1 MIFNKLFETISCF
14 NPLLM
19 YTKPLKSG
27 EGVEPEYFRR
37 NFSNY
42 FSIFITFS
50 YETFEVVGEEG
61 RTGGISRKFSQLSHF
76 LSPSPAQET
85 FEIED
90 RWEYDMQADF

>member
-1 MIFNKLFETISCF
+1 MFLS
-14 NPLLM
+14 PSYVQ

-27 EGVEPEYFRR
+27 EGVEPEYFEEIFR
-37 NFSNY
+37 NY

-50 YETFEVVGEEG
+50 YETFEVEGEEG
-61 RTGGISRKFSQLSHF
+61 RTGGVSRKFSKLSHF

-90 RWEYDMQADF
+90 RWEYDIQADF